1 MTITKMIL
9 LDKFKESAL
18 DLKSYLLV
26 DDLQEFVGT
35 DLYEYQVGVD
45 GYAEIGKVTSIDI
58 DQETG
63 SLKVNDKVSFY
74 DDFDFDFDV
83 DGSTHTPKAITVLE
97 IDASAPAPSGDEEE
111 PVEEE
116 SVEEEES
123 AEEEEPVD
131 EELEP

>member
-9 LDKFKESAL
+9 LDKFKDNVKDFES
-18 DLKSYLLV
+18 YVLV
-26 DDLQEFVGT
+26 EDLQEFVGT
-35 DLYEYQVGVD
+35 DLFEYQVGVD
-45 GYAEIGKVTSIDI
+45 GYVEIGKVTSIDI

-83 DGSTHTPKAITVLE
+83 DGSTHTSKAIIVLE
-97 IDASAPAPSGDEEE
+97 IDASAPAPSGDE
-111 PVEEE
+111 PGD
-116 SVEEEES
+116 
-123 AEEEEPVD
+123 EEEPVVNE

>member
-1 MTITKMIL
+1 MIL

-45 GYAEIGKVTSIDI
+45 GYVEIGKVTSIDI

-83 DGSTHTPKAITVLE
+83 DGSTQTPKAIVVLE
-97 IDASAPAPSGDEEE
+97 IDANAIAPSPVDPVDPDE
-111 PVEEE
+111 PV
-116 SVEEEES
+116 VED
-123 AEEEEPVD
+123 EPVD
-131 EELEP
+131 PVDPEP

>member
-35 DLYEYQVGVD
+35 VLYEYQVGVD

-83 DGSTHTPKAITVLE
+83 DGSTQTPKAIVVLE
-97 IDASAPAPSGDEEE
+97 IDANAPAPSPDED
-111 PVEEE
+111 
-116 SVEEEES
+116 
-123 AEEEEPVD
+123 EPVD
-131 EELEP
+131 GLSTQDGADLVTDLGQLIVTG